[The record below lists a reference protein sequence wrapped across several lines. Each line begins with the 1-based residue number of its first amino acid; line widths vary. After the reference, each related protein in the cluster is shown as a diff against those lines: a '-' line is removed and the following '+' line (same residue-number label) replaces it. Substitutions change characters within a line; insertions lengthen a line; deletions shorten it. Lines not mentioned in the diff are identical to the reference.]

1 MRGGPAVN
9 QEDRPGAHFLRVC
22 SLADVQA
29 AGRLTVHVE
38 GHTLALFARGGE
50 VHAVDNRC
58 PHMGFPL
65 DRGTVRDGILTCHW
79 HHARFDLASGGT
91 FDLWADDVRAFPT
104 RIRDGEVWVDTAA
117 REDPPAHLRRR
128 LRNGL
133 ERDIPLVLAKAAIGL
148 LEGGEPPAGPFRAG
162 LDFGARYRQAG
173 WGQGLTIHTCMMNM
187 LPLLDAGDRPRAA
200 YHGLAAVADD
210 CAGAPPRF
218 AVQPLPDATT
228 DFPTLRRWFRRFV
241 EVRDAEGAERC
252 LVSALRGG
260 ADPRQAADILFP
272 AATDH
277 RYLQTGH
284 VADFTNKAFEALDH
298 AGWEH
303 AEPVL
308 TSLVS
313 GYASADRKE
322 EANAWRHPVDLVAIL
337 EQAFEA
343 LPAALE
349 RGASRRGGWAGR
361 EALVSVLLGED
372 AQAIA
377 DALLGALRE
386 GAIGE
391 EVASAVAY
399 AAALRI
405 ARFHTSNEFGDWDT
419 ALHTFTFANAI
430 HQGLR
435 RAPSPELL
443 RGVFD
448 AAMSVYLDRF
458 LNVPAARLPEPDV
471 TGGDPEGILS
481 ELPVL
486 LDRQQQVNE
495 AGELVMR
502 YLAAGGQPERL
513 LAVLGRVLLRE
524 DRDFHTIQA
533 VEAAY
538 RQYGPLRGTP
548 AGAHVLVAA
557 ARYLAAHAPT
567 VRAQGQTYQIA
578 RRLSRGERLFEEAQ
592 R

>member
-1 MRGGPAVN
+1 VT
-9 QEDRPGAHFLRVC
+9 QEDRTGAHLVRAC
-22 SLADVQA
+22 RLADVQA
-29 AGRLTVHVE
+29 AGCLTVHVA
-38 GHTLALFARGGE
+38 GHTLALFARGDS

-65 DRGTVRDGILTCHW
+65 DRGTVKDGILTCHW

-91 FDLWADDVRAFPT
+91 FDLWADDVRAFPAL
-104 RIRDGEVWVDTAA
+104 IRDGDVWVDTTA
-117 REDPPAHLRRR
+117 REDPAAHLRKR
-128 LRNGL
+128 LRDGL
-133 ERDIPLVLAKAAIGL
+133 ERDISLVLAKAVIGL
-148 LEGGEPPAGPFRAG
+148 VEGGERPAGPFRAG

-173 WGQGLTIHTCMMNM
+173 WGQGLTIHTCMMNL
-187 LPLLDAGDRPRAA
+187 LPYLDAGNRPRAA

-228 DFPTLRRWFRRFV
+228 DLATLKRWFRRFI

-260 ADPRQAADILFP
+260 AGHREAADLLFA

-284 VADFTNKAFEALDH
+284 VADFTNKALEALDH

-313 GYASADRKE
+313 FYASANRME

-337 EQAFEA
+337 EHAFGA

-349 RGASRRGGWAGR
+349 SGASRRGAWAGR
-361 EALVSVLLGED
+361 EALVPVLLGED

-377 DALLGALRE
+377 DALIAALRE
-386 GAIGE
+386 GATAE
-391 EVASAVAY
+391 EVAGAVAY

-443 RGVFD
+443 RGAFD
-448 AAMSVYLDRF
+448 AGMSVYLDRF
-458 LNVPAARLPEPDV
+458 LNVPAARLPDSDGTP
-471 TGGDPEGILS
+471 GDPEGILS
-481 ELPVL
+481 AFPAL

-495 AGELVMR
+495 AGELVAR

-533 VEAAY
+533 VEAAF
-538 RQYGPLRGTP
+538 RQYGPLRDTP
-548 AGAHVLVAA
+548 AGTHVLVAA

-578 RRLSRGERLFEEAQ
+578 HRLCRGERLFEEAE